1 MQLMLQF
8 LQHLLEVSMTA
19 AQREVIELKRELAES
34 GADPFMVAA
43 EALAAANR
51 YRRLLERVH
60 PCGPC
65 NVPASTG

>member
-1 MQLMLQF
+1 
-8 LQHLLEVSMTA
+8 MTA

-51 YRRLLERVH
+51 YRRLLERGR
-60 PCGPC
+60 PCDPC

>member
-1 MQLMLQF
+1 
-8 LQHLLEVSMTA
+8 MTA